1 MTVSQIKFDYC
12 IQAMPQEVTFEV
24 LNLIRYPP
32 TKNPC
37 QHLKDRLL
45 RVYALYNYACAKAI
59 ANLPVSGDMQTS
71 SLMSWVIG
79 LLPLVHTLVSS

>member
-1 MTVSQIKFDYC
+1 MEGDPAALSSADLLNNIAVKF
-12 IQAMPQEVTFEV
+12 
-24 LNLIRYPP
+24 LLIRYPP
-32 TKNPC
+32 TKNPY

-71 SLMSWVIG
+71 SLMSWVMG
-79 LLPLVHTLVSS
+79 LPPLVHTLVSS